1 MQTDVLDVSGN
12 QTQDSK
18 PTIIQKIIEVIKDD
32 IADTI
37 EVVRETEK
45 LSKL

>member
-1 MQTDVLDVSGN
+1 MQTDVQDVSG
-12 QTQDSK
+12 TQDSK
-18 PTIIQKIIEVIKDD
+18 PTIVQKIIDAIKDD

-37 EVVRETEK
+37 EVVKETEK

>member
-1 MQTDVLDVSGN
+1 MQTDVQDVSG
-12 QTQDSK
+12 TQDSE
-18 PTIIQKIIEVIKDD
+18 PTIVQKIINVIKDD
-32 IADTI
+32 IANTI

>member
-18 PTIIQKIIEVIKDD
+18 PSLVQKIIEVIRDD

-37 EVVRETEK
+37 EVVKETEK